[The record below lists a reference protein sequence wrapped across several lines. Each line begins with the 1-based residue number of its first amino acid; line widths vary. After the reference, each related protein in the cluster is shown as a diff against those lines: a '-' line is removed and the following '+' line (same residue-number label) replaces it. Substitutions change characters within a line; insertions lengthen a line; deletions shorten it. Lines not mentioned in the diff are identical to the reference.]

1 MEGLDCSLFFLFFLL
16 THGDWHLHFG
26 NWVSLLISRFR
37 FWFWF
42 SRFGFFSVLFCCIFY
57 IALRYSSVSLQ
68 RLLQGTQVGF
78 FFYFGD
84 LLCFI
89 CFDFWGICM
98 YSAFRHGRTM
108 GLCMKTYAFT
118 NSYEVTKL

>member
-1 MEGLDCSLFFLFFLL
+1 MEGLDCSLLFVFFLL

-42 SRFGFFSVLFCCIFY
+42 SLGFFFGFVLLYFLYCPALLFGLTSETIAGHPGRLFY
-57 IALRYSSVSLQ
+57 
-68 RLLQGTQVGF
+68 
-78 FFYFGD
+78 FYFGD